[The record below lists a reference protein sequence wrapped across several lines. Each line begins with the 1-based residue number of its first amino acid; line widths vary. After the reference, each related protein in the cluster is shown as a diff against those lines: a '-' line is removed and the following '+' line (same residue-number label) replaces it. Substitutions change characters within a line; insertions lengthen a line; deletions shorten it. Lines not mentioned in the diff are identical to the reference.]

1 MNYPDIVINL
11 VWMDIPKYLL
21 KKHYQ
26 TYIIQKKFNHNLI
39 ENGLK
44 NLIVLGTCYEY
55 GKVNGKVSEKFN
67 CKPLILTV

>member
-1 MNYPDIVINL
+1 
-11 VWMDIPKYLL
+11 MDIPKYLL

-26 TYIIQKKFNHNLI
+26 TYINQKKFNHNLI

-55 GKVNGKVSEKFN
+55 GKVNGRVSEN
-67 CKPLILTV
+67 LIVNL